1 MTACLKRAL
10 DEGVPILDPGFLG
23 ALTIEQVRKLFEPVN
38 TPIPLLEER
47 LACLSSVG
55 WKLCLGKYKSFSQ
68 LFSASKFLLFN
79 NGEGIV
85 DQLLNDFWAYQDA
98 HMWRGEHQ
106 LQFAK
111 RAQLLP
117 MIYHGRALASNGALP
132 LIVDPEHFGP
142 VCDYVVPNAL
152 RKLGVLRYVPSLHQK
167 ILEGKTLPQWSDEE
181 IEIRALTARAVK
193 LLLDEVNIHRRKG
206 GKEPILIPHLDSYL
220 WSNGRQESEFLHHKT
235 YTIAY

>member
-1 MTACLKRAL
+1 MNWLFESLEPVWRSPHHVHINDEVLVRAASLIADNNFQVPDWRDEVFPQQDSQLFIEFIGVQNSIQFCFIDEQTGQKFDAEYPRGSGKVWRGSYAMTACLKRAL

-132 LIVDPEHFGP
+132 
-142 VCDYVVPNAL
+142 
-152 RKLGVLRYVPSLHQK
+152 
-167 ILEGKTLPQWSDEE
+167 
-181 IEIRALTARAVK
+181 
-193 LLLDEVNIHRRKG
+193 
-206 GKEPILIPHLDSYL
+206 
-220 WSNGRQESEFLHHKT
+220 
-235 YTIAY
+235 